1 MRISCQQVHPKFASA
16 SALFILRLAQFGMSK
31 TFLSF
36 LAAACLFWGATSLA
50 DDTNSASSISTSNTD
65 VVNSYIQIQAQL
77 HQTQMI
83 EDSNREQ
90 VIAELQQNASDLD
103 TRLQLLEHKMEAQRA
118 SEADSAL
125 KVERTMLLVAGIGML
140 ALAAVVIMVFLQL
153 RTATRL
159 IELTMAPA
167 PSNGAR
173 ALPVVET
180 AAALPASARAA
191 LEFSNARLLGV
202 IERLE
207 KRILELEETV
217 RLPLNGNSNY
227 SSEPE
232 RDTPSDRRVEDL
244 IVEGQLYLDTN
255 KTDKALQCFNTAL
268 DIQPDNPDA
277 LIKKAA
283 ALEKLGQIEKAITCY
298 DRAID
303 LGDSS
308 TTALL
313 QKGGMLNRL
322 ARYDE
327 ALQCY
332 ERALQTQEKKAMS
345 S

>member
-1 MRISCQQVHPKFASA
+1 
-16 SALFILRLAQFGMSK
+16 MSK
-31 TFLSF
+31 TFLNL
-36 LAAACLFWGATSLA
+36 LAGACIFWGAQSLA
-50 DDTNSASSISTSNTD
+50 DDTNSISSLSSTD
-65 VVNSYIQIQAQL
+65 AVNAYLQIQAQL

-83 EDSNREQ
+83 EESNREQ
-90 VIAELQQNASDLD
+90 VITALQQNAGALD
-103 TRLQLLEHKMEAQRA
+103 ARLQTLEQKMAEQRA
-118 SEADSAL
+118 SEAESARR
-125 KVERTMLLVAGIGML
+125 VEQTMLLVAGIGML
-140 ALAAVVIMVFLQL
+140 ALAAVVTMVFLQL

-159 IELTMAPA
+159 IELSMAPA
-167 PSNGAR
+167 QLSNGSR

-180 AAALPASARAA
+180 AAAALPASARAA

-217 RLPLNGNSNY
+217 RIPLNGNGNGNGSH
-227 SSEPE
+227 SDEPE
-232 RDTPSDRRVEDL
+232 RDTPSDHRVEDL

-255 KTDKALQCFNTAL
+255 KTDKALQCFDTAL

-277 LIKKAA
+277 LVKKAA
-283 ALEKLGQIEKAITCY
+283 TLEKLGQIEKAISCY

-303 LGDSS
+303 LGDSG

-332 ERALQTQEKKAMS
+332 ERALQTQEKKAVS